1 MNNSKSI
8 FIADTCI
15 GGLSVVKSMWSLG
28 HASNALFMADYEV
41 NPLGVKDES
50 AIADAA
56 NKWFSLARGHSETLV
71 IACNTLSIRYRQLP
85 ASRITSSGLKQIVS
99 MVDCFEAMI
108 NIEADQLANS
118 KVLIIGTAFTAGQ
131 SLYPDMLDTA
141 LSGVEVNTVAAT
153 ELERRIA
160 RFLPWD
166 SDGNTV
172 FTSELRQAIENTDI
186 AILACTCFPIVK
198 ARLESRFPGVVFI
211 DPGAYCAGLL
221 NEHSTTQDRK
231 LSVIVKGVVVSAA
244 RVTEF
249 AKSYLGSDVSELR
262 PACLSR

>member
-1 MNNSKSI
+1 MNNPKPI

-15 GGLSVVKSMWSLG
+15 GGLSVVQSMWGLG
-28 HASNALFMADYEV
+28 HASNAFFMADYEV

-50 AIADAA
+50 AIADAVH
-56 NKWFSLARGHSETLV
+56 KWFSLARKHSETLV
-71 IACNTLSIRYRQLP
+71 IACNTLSVRYHQLP
-85 ASRITSSGLKQIVS
+85 SSRIPSSGLKQIVS

-108 NIEADQLANS
+108 KIEAGQLVNR
-118 KVLIIGTAFTAGQ
+118 KVLIIGTAFTASQ
-131 SLYPDMLDTA
+131 SLYPDMLDRALPGVRVSTA
-141 LSGVEVNTVAAT
+141 AAT

-166 SDGNTV
+166 SEGNTM

-186 AILACTCFPIVK
+186 AVLACTCFPMAK
-198 ARLESRFPGVVFI
+198 AELESQFRGVVFI

-221 NEHSTTQDRK
+221 DDDTATHDRK
-231 LSVIVKGVVVSAA
+231 LSVIVKGDVVSRT

-249 AKSYLGSDVSELR
+249 AESYLGNDVTGL
-262 PACLSR
+262 